1 MMPASTKAGGQCVA
15 FPDVCDTPTPA
26 GTVPFPYANIGLVN
40 QATSTSSKVKFKGK
54 KVVIRKSVIPRSRG
68 DEAGTAGGVV
78 SKVIM
83 NKIRF
88 KKCSSKVKV
97 EGQPIAHLTSMT
109 GHNGMNANM
118 PAGCQVAPSQTKV
131 LVGM

>member
-1 MMPASTKAGGQCVA
+1 MA

-88 KKCSSKVKV
+88 KKCSSKVRV
-97 EGQPIAHLTSMT
+97 EGHRVAYNGSST
-109 GHNGMNANM
+109 GHNGPNANM
-118 PAGCQVAPSQTKV
+118 PAGSQIEPSQTKV
-131 LVGM
+131 FVSP